1 MSNFMESFS
10 ARAKP
15 QNGLRAVLQD
25 LHESLEMFVPADYM
39 YFADLVKEF
48 VFEAPSPPPKRVTET
63 CEALFS
69 NADLLQSFR
78 NVRVKFTRFA
88 LKSMMPE
95 SCAAGINVMCGDND
109 SDLPQIIEL
118 ERQAWPFEGRWCEM
132 WATACEFTGH
142 CNQREDGQHIL
153 AGVVSTSCGTYEA
166 SHQSGSQVC
175 QTPYGGSCPSGCQ
188 PNVQRGLWGHATQ
201 AQETS

>member
-1 MSNFMESFS
+1 MD
-10 ARAKP
+10 AKP
-15 QNGLRAVLQD
+15 QNGLRAVLKD
-25 LHESLEMFVPADYM
+25 LHERLDMFVPADYM

-78 NVRVKFTRFA
+78 NVRVNFTRFA
-88 LKSMMPE
+88 LESMMPE

-109 SDLPQIIEL
+109 SDLPHIIEL

-153 AGVVSTSCGTYEA
+153 AGVVSTSVAQACKTEKKG
-166 SHQSGSQVC
+166 
-175 QTPYGGSCPSGCQ
+175 
-188 PNVQRGLWGHATQ
+188 GLWGHATQ

>member
-1 MSNFMESFS
+1 M
-10 ARAKP
+10 
-15 QNGLRAVLQD
+15 QD
-25 LHESLEMFVPADYM
+25 LHERLEMFVPVDYM

-48 VFEAPSPPPKRVTET
+48 VFEAPTTPPKRVTET

-78 NVRVKFTRFA
+78 NVRVNFARFA
-88 LKSMMPE
+88 LESMIPE

-132 WATACEFTGH
+132 RATACEFTGH
-142 CNQREDGQHIL
+142 CNKREDGQHIL
-153 AGVVSTSCGTYEA
+153 AGVVSTSWHLGLAGSASLQDGEEGTKRRADECQRA
-166 SHQSGSQVC
+166 WPNHVMPFLVHQQDYAP
-175 QTPYGGSCPSGCQ
+175 Q
-188 PNVQRGLWGHATQ
+188 HARR
-201 AQETS
+201 